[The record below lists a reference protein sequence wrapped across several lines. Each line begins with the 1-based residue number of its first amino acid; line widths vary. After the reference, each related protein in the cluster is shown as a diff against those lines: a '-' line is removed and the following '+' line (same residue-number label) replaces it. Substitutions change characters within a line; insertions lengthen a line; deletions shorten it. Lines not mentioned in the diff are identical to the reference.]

1 VHITVNPGANMPPS
15 VSITAPTNG
24 ASFPAPANITITADA
39 SDDGSVTKVEFFNG
53 GALLGTDMTGPYSFA
68 WNSVPGGNY
77 TLTAKATDNLGA
89 TTTSAP
95 VAITVTTTGVPAPWV
110 DQDIGAT
117 GLAGSATYG
126 SGTFT
131 IKASGADISGA
142 NDAFHYVYQA
152 ISGDTTIVARVA
164 TLLNTHA
171 WAKSGVMIR
180 ETLAPNS
187 KNAMMAITTGNGF
200 TFQRRVTTGGS
211 TSATSG
217 GAGTAPKWLKLVRA
231 GDTLTGFQS
240 ADGVN
245 WTQIGSATVSMT
257 ADVYVGLAVTS
268 HANSARTTSTVNNV
282 SVTQP

>member
-1 VHITVNPGANMPPS
+1 
-15 VSITAPTNG
+15 VSITAPTDG
-24 ASFPAPANITITADA
+24 ASFPAPANITISADA
-39 SDDGSVTKVEFFNG
+39 TDDGTVTKVEFYNG
-53 GALLGTDMTGPYSFA
+53 GALLGSDTVAPYSFA
-68 WNSVPGGNY
+68 WNNVPGGSY

-95 VAITVTTTGVPAPWV
+95 VGITVTTSGVPPPWV

-117 GLAGSATYG
+117 GLAGSATYA

-131 IKASGADISGA
+131 IKASGADIAGA

-152 ISGDTTIVARVA
+152 VSGDTTVVARVA
-164 TLLNTHA
+164 TLLNTNA

-180 ETLAPNS
+180 ENLGANS

-200 TFQRRVTTGGS
+200 TFQRRVSTGGS

-217 GAGTAPKWLKLVRA
+217 GPGTAPKWVKLVRA
-231 GDTLTGFQS
+231 GDTFTGYQS
-240 ADGVN
+240 SDGVN
-245 WTQIGSATVSMT
+245 WTQVGSTTVSMS

-268 HANSARTTSTVNNV
+268 HNNASRTTSTVGNV